1 MKILEKLKK
10 LPKLSRTAKKNLLLS
25 LSLVV
30 ICAAVFLNW
39 RLANGDT
46 EIEGIVPAGSQKE
59 GEKETD
65 AKILGQSVEV
75 DSSKEDDYFAVSVID
90 RERVRDTAIDTYR
103 EIVDNDSTSAETK
116 ADALAKMT
124 KLADAM
130 TSEVNI
136 ENLVM
141 AKGFENCVAV
151 VSGDSVD
158 VIVKTV
164 GLLPSDI
171 AQIRDIVISETN
183 APLENIR
190 IIEHV

>member
-1 MKILEKLKK
+1 MKIIEKLKNA
-10 LPKLSRTAKKNLLLS
+10 PKLSRTAKRNLLLS
-25 LSLVV
+25 LSLVI
-30 ICAAVFLNW
+30 ICAAVYLNW

-46 EIEGIVPAGSQKE
+46 EIDGVVPADAEANGETESGS
-59 GEKETD
+59 
-65 AKILGQSVEV
+65 KILGESVEV
-75 DSSKEDDYFAVSVID
+75 SKKEDDYFAVSVID
-90 RERVRDTAIDTYR
+90 RERVRDTAIETLR
-103 EIVDNDSTSAETK
+103 EVVENEETSAETK
-116 ADALAKMT
+116 QEALAKMT

-130 TSEVNI
+130 TGEVNI

-151 VSGDSVD
+151 INDGSVD

-183 APLENIR
+183 VPVENIR